1 VIERSYYSNAT
12 LFREKTSDAP
22 VLVSLERS
30 ERRRLTIE
38 VAKTHPGAR
47 YASTISAKYGC

>member
-47 YASTISAKYGC
+47 YASTISAKYGR